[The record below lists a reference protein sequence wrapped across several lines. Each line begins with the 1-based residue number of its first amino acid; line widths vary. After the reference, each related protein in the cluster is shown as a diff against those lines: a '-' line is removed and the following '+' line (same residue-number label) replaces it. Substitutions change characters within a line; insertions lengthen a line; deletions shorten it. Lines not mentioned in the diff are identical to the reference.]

1 MDNSMLAFLLLLLF
15 IFIARMINEKATK
28 KLDQDQK
35 AALMDLFSKD
45 RIFTFGIL
53 IGIVVLF
60 YLSVSFEL
68 IEYSLSFILYI
79 ILIFAFIIVSGYMSY
94 KKLRDNNFPDSYIE
108 SYLFATSLRFIGIL
122 IFFALMKY

>member
-94 KKLRDNNFPDSYIE
+94 KKLKDNNFPDSYIE
-108 SYLFATSLRFIGIL
+108 SYLFATSLLLCQVATVIVL
-122 IFFALMKY
+122 NVT